1 MWETRP
7 VEIVVDLPKEM
18 ARNVEE
24 MNQTDP
30 DYLRRVIRYGLARRA
45 VYRSLEREG
54 RVSAPSAPDSI
65 PDQGE
70 D

>member
-7 VEIVVDLPKEM
+7 VEIVVDLPTDM

-24 MNQTDP
+24 MKQTDP

-45 VYRSLEREG
+45 VYRSLERTSP
-54 RVSAPSAPDSI
+54 VSAPSAHDRLPEAG
-65 PDQGE
+65 QE
-70 D
+70 